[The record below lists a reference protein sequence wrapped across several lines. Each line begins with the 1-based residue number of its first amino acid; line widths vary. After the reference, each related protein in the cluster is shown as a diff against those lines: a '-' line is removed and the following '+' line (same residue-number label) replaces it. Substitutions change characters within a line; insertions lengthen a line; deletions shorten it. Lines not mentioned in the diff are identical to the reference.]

1 MQWLIRFE
9 FPGQNGIDKRSCLFT
24 ISSLPHPDQDQV
36 HHGGQLVRRSGRI
49 GFHKKV
55 EIDRVFLDSIREA
68 DLMQRDFLPYAD
80 DLLILHGTKDEIVPI
95 ETVRAF
101 AENNVIEFIPIENAD
116 HRFQSP
122 EKMDFAIA
130 KICAFYGLK

>member
-1 MQWLIRFE
+1 MTADDLRLIE
-9 FPGQNGIDKRSCLFT
+9 KGKPA
-24 ISSLPHPDQDQV
+24 
-36 HHGGQLVRRSGRI
+36 RI

-122 EKMDFAIA
+122 EKMDRVIAEVFAFFGM
-130 KICAFYGLK
+130 K